1 MRFSSI
7 QYLEWTK
14 TQTGCRINLCPS
26 SIDKVSLS
34 SLSLDLSGLEISGAN
49 QYGYAPLVDAL
60 ASRYGTQPEN
70 VVTTQGTAQAL
81 FLVCA
86 ALLNPGDRVLVEKP
100 AYEPMLSVPAALGA
114 EVTRFERRFE
124 EGFGVDLESYRREL
138 EKRPR
143 LVLLTNL
150 HNPSGAYLRPDELR
164 ALARSAEAQGATV
177 LVDEVYLD
185 FLGEPGARS
194 AFPLG
199 KNVIVVSSLT
209 KAYGL
214 GGLRCGWMLAPAALA
229 EKVWKIIDHM
239 HVEGVFLGEQ
249 VALQCFSRL
258 EVIRKRHA
266 ERIAANFSLLKDL
279 VHSDKRL
286 SWIEPQGG
294 VVGFPRVEAGFDGD
308 RLAEFLKSR
317 YATCVVPGRFFESP
331 RHFRI
336 GFGGSPEEFK
346 QGLMFLGKAL
356 DDLSG

>member
-1 MRFSSI
+1 
-7 QYLEWTK
+7 
-14 TQTGCRINLCPS
+14 
-26 SIDKVSLS
+26 
-34 SLSLDLSGLEISGAN
+34 
-49 QYGYAPLVDAL
+49 
-60 ASRYGTQPEN
+60 
-70 VVTTQGTAQAL
+70 
-81 FLVCA
+81 
-86 ALLNPGDRVLVEKP
+86 
-100 AYEPMLSVPAALGA
+100 
-114 EVTRFERRFE
+114 
-124 EGFGVDLESYRREL
+124 
-138 EKRPR
+138 

-164 ALARSAEAQGATV
+164 ALARSAEAQGAYV

-185 FLGEPGARS
+185 FLGEPGERS

-214 GGLRCGWMLAPAALA
+214 GGLRCGWMLAPAGLA
-229 EKVWKIIDHM
+229 ETVWKIIDHM

-266 ERIAANFSLLKDL
+266 ERIAANVSLLKDL

-308 RLAEFLKSR
+308 RLAEHLKSK

-346 QGLMFLGKAL
+346 QGVMFLGKAL

>member
-1 MRFSSI
+1 MRYSSI
-7 QYLEWTK
+7 RYLEWTK
-14 TQTGCRINLCPS
+14 TQSGCRINLCPS
-26 SIDKVSLS
+26 NIEKVSLS
-34 SLSLDLSGLEISGAN
+34 SLSLDLSGLEISGPN
-49 QYGYAPLVDAL
+49 QYGYAPLINAI
-60 ASRYGTQPEN
+60 ASRYGTRPKN

-81 FLVCA
+81 FLACA

-114 EVTRFERRFE
+114 EVIRFARRFE
-124 EGFGVDLESYRREL
+124 DGFGVDLDSYHREL

-150 HNPSGAYLRPDELR
+150 HNPSGACLSRDELR
-164 ALARSAEAQGATV
+164 ALIRSAQAQGAHV

-185 FLGEPGARS
+185 FLGEPGERS

-199 KNVIVVSSLT
+199 ENIIVISSLT

-214 GGLRCGWMLAPAALA
+214 GGLRCGWMLAPAGLA
-229 EKVWKIIDHM
+229 ETVWKIIDHM

-249 VALQCFSRL
+249 VALRCFSRL
-258 EVIRKRHA
+258 EVIRRRHA
-266 ERIAANFSLLKDL
+266 GRIAANFSLLKDL
-279 VHSDKRL
+279 VYRDKRL

-294 VVGFPRVEAGFDGD
+294 VVGFPRIEAGFDGD
-308 RLAEFLKSR
+308 RLAEFLKER

-336 GFGGSPEEFK
+336 GFGGVPEEFK
-346 QGLMFLGKAL
+346 QGITFLEKAL